1 MVRMYNLTG
10 KKLFG
15 SLKKKEFVEEKNY
28 IFFCEKLVSERAKG
42 VVRLSNSLQLTNRAP
57 SYPSLCRLRLKRTH
71 PVYCSMNSSAMKLYA

>member
-42 VVRLSNSLQLTNRAP
+42 VVRLPILCKAP

-71 PVYCSMNSSAMKLYA
+71 PVYCCSMNSSAVKLYA